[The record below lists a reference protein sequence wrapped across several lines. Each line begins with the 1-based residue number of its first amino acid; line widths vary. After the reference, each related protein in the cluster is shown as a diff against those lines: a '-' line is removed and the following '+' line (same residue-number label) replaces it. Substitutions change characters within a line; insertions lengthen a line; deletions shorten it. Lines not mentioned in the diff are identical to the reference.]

1 VDRFQYLL
9 VLGASVVGTLPLE
22 ILFDARVWR
31 RPRRLA
37 LALAPALAVFGVWDL
52 WASARGTWGFSD
64 RYTLGVELPGGMVVE
79 EIGFFVV
86 VPVCALLTFEAVR
99 NLRTGRV
106 RWPVTLVRAGRTG
119 RADRDH
125 GPGRG

>member
-1 VDRFQYLL
+1 MDRFQYLL

-37 LALAPALAVFGVWDL
+37 MALGPALAVFGVWDL

-106 RWPVTLVRAGRTG
+106 RWPVALDPAGRAGRD
-119 RADRDH
+119 DR
-125 GPGRG
+125 PGRGG